1 MGRRTGKEAS
11 SGSGINGV
19 AKSDVDLHWN
29 PCSGQLGE
37 ELDAHAVVLVI
48 LFDSCAFDRLAVEH
62 NAVFVLNL
70 ADRPNCLFNFC
81 RWQRMIR
88 VRVDP
93 GPLWA
98 GECGLSTA

>member
-1 MGRRTGKEAS
+1 MGSRTGKS
-11 SGSGINGV
+11 KFWFGINGV

-48 LFDSCAFDRLAVEH
+48 LFDSCSFDRLPVEH

-70 ADRPNCLFNFC
+70 ADRPNCHFNFFD
-81 RWQRMIR
+81 
-88 VRVDP
+88 VRR
-93 GPLWA
+93 
-98 GECGLSTA
+98 